1 MSHHPVFVLFSDAT
15 LFHFIDDHHDFV
27 QNLNC
32 ETPGWIE
39 MDFLHTADTS
49 SSTSPLENHAEFA
62 EWYLNNI
69 TTLKY
74 SD

>member
-1 MSHHPVFVLFSDAT
+1 
-15 LFHFIDDHHDFV
+15 
-27 QNLNC
+27 
-32 ETPGWIE
+32 